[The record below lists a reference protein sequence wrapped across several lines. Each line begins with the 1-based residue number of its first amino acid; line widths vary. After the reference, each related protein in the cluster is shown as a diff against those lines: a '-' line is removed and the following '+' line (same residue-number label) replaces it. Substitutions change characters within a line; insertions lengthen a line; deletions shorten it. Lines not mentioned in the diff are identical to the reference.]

1 MNSPTHRQI
10 MLDCRFSQLGVG
22 IAAGQFGDNTERT
35 TVYAADFAA

>member
-1 MNSPTHRQI
+1 

-22 IAAGQFGDNTERT
+22 IATGRFGDQDAA

>member
-1 MNSPTHRQI
+1 MNSPTHRRI